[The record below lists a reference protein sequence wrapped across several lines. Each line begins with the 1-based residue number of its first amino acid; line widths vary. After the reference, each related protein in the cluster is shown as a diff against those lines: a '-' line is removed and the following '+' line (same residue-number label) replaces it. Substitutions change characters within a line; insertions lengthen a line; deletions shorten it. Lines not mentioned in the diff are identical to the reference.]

1 MHNQV
6 CATVRILLVARSV
19 GRPIVETKETDTSFG
34 MLLLGA
40 ISLSDTDKLEVLQR
54 LDQFRKWNS
63 LDDKRYCL
71 CCAKII
77 TGYEIE
83 VIGDTRGMRR
93 LHISCP
99 TKGCDSIPMDWV
111 RPTDEVLAKMSALG
125 RKRHDVGVPTSQ
137 SQCSKSLVGA
147 SLRKFGATFADR
159 LRSTGRVMRLSRF
172 FAR

>member
-1 MHNQV
+1 MSLLD
-6 CATVRILLVARSV
+6 RI
-19 GRPIVETKETDTSFG
+19 I
-34 MLLLGA
+34 
-40 ISLSDTDKLEVLQR
+40 LSDTDKLEVLQR

-125 RKRHDVGVPTSQ
+125 RKRHDVVVLASQ
-137 SQCSKSLVGA
+137 PQSSKFSVGA

-159 LRSTGRVMRLSRF
+159 LRGPGRVMRLSRF

>member
-1 MHNQV
+1 
-6 CATVRILLVARSV
+6 
-19 GRPIVETKETDTSFG
+19 VETKVTNTSLA
-34 MLLLGA
+34 MSLPDR
-40 ISLSDTDKLEVLQR
+40 IILSDTDKLDVLQR

-83 VIGDTRGMRR
+83 VIGGTRGMRQ

-111 RPTDEVLAKMSALG
+111 LPTDEVLAKMSALG
-125 RKRHDVGVPTSQ
+125 RKRDDVVVPASQ
-137 SQCSKSLVGA
+137 SQSSKSSVGA

-159 LRSTGRVMRLSRF
+159 LRGPRRVMRLSRF